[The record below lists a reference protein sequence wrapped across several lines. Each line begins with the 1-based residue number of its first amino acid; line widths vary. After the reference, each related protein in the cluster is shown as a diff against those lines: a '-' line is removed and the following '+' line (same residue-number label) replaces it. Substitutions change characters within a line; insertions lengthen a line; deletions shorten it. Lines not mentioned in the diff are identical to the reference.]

1 MWLVNFLFR
10 IKFKSRWGKII
21 LWGHNHFYSVE
32 GWQMTIPFIW
42 KRKIL
47 DRGKSVSED
56 HSLDRQELVPVVRMV
71 TSLSAYLYIFL
82 IAFYLP
88 PWNSFLKSHWNRDE
102 SQVKGLTLFCTFQC
116 RYFRNYK
123 IPTFKNYE
131 RNWQFSIHWQL
142 QKGTYRRGHSKS
154 SHAWKEI
161 ALRLFNSGGT
171 SQCTWQKCHVCAC
184 MHVHI
189 NVCVDRGMFKWD
201 WTYVDPSNYANQ
213 MVSLQAVWKHSENI
227 LAGNQTPKRCA
238 CFISGSKLQ
247 LKCFSPC

>member
-102 SQVKGLTLFCTFQC
+102 SQMKGLTLFCTFQC
-116 RYFRNYK
+116 RYFRNYQ

-131 RNWQFSIHWQL
+131 RNWQFSIHWWL
-142 QKGTYRRGHSKS
+142 QKGTYRRGRSKS

-171 SQCTWQKCHVCAC
+171 SQCTWQKCHVCVC

-189 NVCVDRGMFKWD
+189 NVCVDTEVCSNEIEQILLTMQIKWSVCKLYGNTVRIFSLEIRPQRD
-201 WTYVDPSNYANQ
+201 VLVLSQEANSN
-213 MVSLQAVWKHSENI
+213 
-227 LAGNQTPKRCA
+227 
-238 CFISGSKLQ
+238 
-247 LKCFSPC
+247 